1 MARSNKNHDTTRE
14 TLIKIALE
22 LFLDHG
28 YENTTVVQI
37 MKAASLS
44 KGGMYHYF
52 ASKEEI
58 LDAVIQFGLMQESER
73 TRAVV
78 AALPVE
84 ERLIAFA
91 QGTDVGDFAS
101 KLLSYSSQH
110 KDSIV
115 AYKVREYNIHLV
127 VPLLTEILEE
137 GIAAGIYN
145 VSYPKEVAEF
155 CSLLVRAI
163 ADSNLLPA
171 TDLLGQQRR
180 METFFHIVF
189 ACVAPSKEHAAQ
201 LKNVFAGYM
210 DINDSEQEAAAGQK

>member
-1 MARSNKNHDTTRE
+1 MARSNKNHDVTRE
-14 TLIKIALE
+14 TLIKIALD
-22 LFLDHG
+22 LFLEYG
-28 YENTTVVQI
+28 YENTTVTQI
-37 MKAASLS
+37 MRAANLS

-52 ASKEEI
+52 SSKEEI
-58 LDAVIQFGLMQESER
+58 LDAVIQFGLTQELER

-84 ERLIAFA
+84 KRLIAFA
-91 QGTDVGDFAS
+91 QSADVGDFAG

-110 KDSIV
+110 QDSIV

-127 VPLLTEILEE
+127 IPLLTEILEQ

-145 VSYPKEVAEF
+145 VTYPKEVAEF

-163 ADSNLLPA
+163 ADANLLPA
-171 TDLLGQQRR
+171 TDMTGQQRR

-189 ACVAPSKEHAAQ
+189 ACVAPSKEHAEQ
-201 LKNVFAGYM
+201 LKNIFMGYM
-210 DINDSEQEAAAGQK
+210 DIRD

>member
-1 MARSNKNHDTTRE
+1 MARPNKNHASNRE
-14 TLIKIALE
+14 ALIKIALD
-22 LFLDHG
+22 LFLEYG
-28 YENTTVVQI
+28 YENTTVTQI
-37 MKAASLS
+37 MKAANLS

-58 LDAVIQFGLMQESER
+58 LDAVIQFGLMQECER
-73 TRAVV
+73 TRTIV

-84 ERLIAFA
+84 KRLIAFA
-91 QGTDVGDFAS
+91 QSGDVGDFAG

-127 VPLLTEILEE
+127 IPILTEILEQ

-145 VSYPKEVAEF
+145 VAYPKEVAEF

-171 TDLLGQQRR
+171 TDIAGQQKR

-189 ACVAPSKEHAAQ
+189 ACVAPSKEHAEQ
-201 LKNVFAGYM
+201 LKNVFMGYM
-210 DINDSEQEAAAGQK
+210 DTKD

>member
-1 MARSNKNHDTTRE
+1 MARSNKNHDGTRE
-14 TLIKIALE
+14 ALIKIALD
-22 LFLDHG
+22 LFLEHG

-37 MKAASLS
+37 MKAANLS

-52 ASKEEI
+52 SSKEEI
-58 LDAVIQFGLMQESER
+58 LDAVIQFGLMQECER
-73 TRAVV
+73 TRAVL

-84 ERLIAFA
+84 ERLLAFA
-91 QGTDVGDFAS
+91 RGSDVGDFAN

-127 VPLLTEILEE
+127 IPLLTEILEA
-137 GIAAGIYN
+137 GIAAGIYH

-171 TDLLGQQRR
+171 TDMIGQQRR

-210 DINDSEQEAAAGQK
+210 DMAGSKPPE